1 MFISAKTFIKGMP
14 YWDFDNPIDIHE
26 GKLCYR
32 ITQNSTENCNQ
43 CILNSTPG
51 SDKRPTCQTE
61 FANNPDLQASI
72 DAFMES
78 HPEYFI

>member
-1 MFISAKTFIKGMP
+1 MFISAKTFIKGIP
-14 YWDFDNPIDIHE
+14 YWDFNNKIDIHR
-26 GKLCYR
+26 GQLCYI
-32 ITQNSTENCNQ
+32 ITQNSTGDCNQ

-51 SDKRPTCQTE
+51 NDKVPTCQTE
-61 FANNPDLQASI
+61 FIFNPDLQASI